1 MTFLMTGRL
10 KRSTLA
16 LPILFLLGCAS
27 VASAAQAPKIVKQD
41 GRFALMVDGRPYLIL
56 GAQINNSS
64 AWPAEL
70 PKVWPALAD
79 MHANTMEA
87 PVYWEQLEPQ
97 PGKFDFTNV
106 DALIQGARAHH
117 LHLVLLWFGTW
128 KNGQMHYAPTWVKT
142 DTAHYPRMIN
152 AHGEPIDV
160 LSANSTANRDAD
172 MAAFVALTKHLQA
185 VDGVEHTILLIQV
198 ENESGAIGTVRDNSP
213 EANREFSQQVPAR
226 LTTALHKQ
234 PGTWSQ
240 VFGPDADETFQAWY
254 QARYINAIAKAG
266 KAQFDIP
273 MYVNVWVSY
282 PAAELPE
289 RRVTFPGFNYPS
301 GGAVQKMIDLW
312 KVAAPAIDMI
322 GPDIYSDDSG
332 FYRELLRTYAR
343 PDNPLWIPE
352 TGSGDSFAKFFFY
365 ALGKGAIGFSP
376 FGVDRTGW
384 TYSDGNGPKA
394 HAENY
399 ALIAPMDRQIAL
411 LNFQGKLK
419 TAVEEPG
426 HAQQELDFGAWQATV
441 SFGFPQHDGRRPPG
455 TPDAHGRALVAQL
468 GPNEFLVT
476 GIDASVSFH
485 LPNRLAG
492 QRMNILQAVQGNY
505 VDGKWQPIRIWNGD
519 QTDRGLNFR
528 HGGEVIHVS
537 LAKF

>member
-10 KRSTLA
+10 KHSTLA
-16 LPILFLLGCAS
+16 LPFLLLLGCAS
-27 VASAAQAPKIVKQD
+27 VAFAVQAPKIVKQD

-87 PVYWEQLEPQ
+87 PVYWEQMEPQ

-301 GGAVQKMIDLW
+301 GGAVQKMIDVW

-376 FGVDRTGW
+376 FGIDRTGW

-505 VDGKWQPIRIWNGD
+505 VDGKWQPVRIWNGD

>member
-1 MTFLMTGRL
+1 MTRRL
-10 KRSTLA
+10 KFFTIA
-16 LPILFLLGCAS
+16 LFILCSLGFS
-27 VASAAQAPKIVKQD
+27 SYASAVEAPKIVQQD
-41 GRFALMVDGRPYLIL
+41 GRFALMVEGRPYLIL

-64 AWPAEL
+64 AWPSEL

-87 PVYWEQLEPQ
+87 PVYWEQIEPQ

-106 DALIQGARAHH
+106 DALVQGAREHH
-117 LHLVLLWFGTW
+117 LHLVVLWFGTW
-128 KNGQMHYAPTWVKT
+128 KNGQMHYAPTWVKS
-142 DTAHYPRMIN
+142 DTARYPRMIN
-152 AHGEPIDV
+152 SHGEPIDV

-172 MAAFVALTKHLQA
+172 KAAFVALTKHLQA
-185 VDGVEHTILLIQV
+185 VDGVQHTILMVQV
-198 ENESGAIGTVRDNSP
+198 ENESGAIGTVRDYSP
-213 EANREFSQQVPAR
+213 AANREFAQQIPAR

-254 QARYINAIAKAG
+254 QARYIQAIVKAG
-266 KAQFDIP
+266 KAEFNIP

-289 RRVTFPGFNYPS
+289 RRVTFPGINYPS
-301 GGAVQKMIDLW
+301 GGPVQKMIDLW

-343 PDNPLWIPE
+343 PDNPLWVPE

-384 TYSDGNGPKA
+384 TYSDGQGPKG

-399 ALIAPMDRQIAL
+399 ALIAPMDREVAL

-468 GPNEFLVT
+468 GPDEFLVT

-485 LPNRLAG
+485 LPSRLAG

-505 VDGKWQPIRIWNGD
+505 VDGKWQPVRIWNGD